1 VSGARHGTGRAGRA
15 DGVLAPGSLPPLD
28 ALPGVSYIMPILN
41 EADHV
46 AEAVST
52 ILAQDYA
59 GRKEIVVALGPS
71 TDGTTEVVRRMAED
85 DPRILTVD
93 NPAGDTPIG
102 LNLAVA
108 RTTCPVVIRVDAHS
122 ELTADYTARGVAVLR
137 ETRAA
142 NVGGLMRA
150 RGRTAFQR
158 AVARAYMSRIGLG
171 GPAYHAGDA
180 AQEAESAYLGV
191 FRREVFAELDGFDET
206 LRRGQD
212 WELNLRVRE
221 AGGRVRFDPEL
232 RVTYWPRATWS
243 KLAQQFYA
251 TGVWRAEIVRRH
263 GARNSARYFAPPLLV
278 LGVCAA
284 LVEALL
290 QLTGST
296 RRWPRFLR
304 GFTSLVHVPSLA
316 YAAGIV
322 AAVWRAR
329 DAGLRERLWFGLV
342 LPTMHLSWGSGFLR
356 GLATGAASNRD
367 RSR

>member
-1 VSGARHGTGRAGRA
+1 MSSARRRAGTA
-15 DGVLAPGSLPPLD
+15 LAPEALPPLE

-46 AEAVST
+46 EEAVST
-52 ILAQDYA
+52 ILAQDYP
-59 GRKEIVVALGPS
+59 GQKEIVVALGPS
-71 TDGTTEVVRRMAED
+71 TDGTTEIVRRMAAA
-85 DPRILTVD
+85 DPRIITVD

-108 RTTCPVVIRVDAHS
+108 QTTRPVVIRVDAHS
-122 ELTADYTARGVAVLR
+122 ELTADYTARGVAILR
-137 ETRAA
+137 ETHAA

-171 GPAYHAGDA
+171 GPAYHAGDE

-191 FRREVFAELDGFDET
+191 FRREVFDALGGFDET

-212 WELNLRVRE
+212 WELNLRVRG
-221 AGGRVRFDPEL
+221 AGGLVWFAPEL
-232 RVTYWPRATWS
+232 QVTYWPRATWS
-243 KLAQQFYA
+243 NLVKQFYA
-251 TGVWRAEIVRRH
+251 TGVWRAEIVRRY

-278 LGVCAA
+278 LGVTAS
-284 LVEALL
+284 LVETVL

-296 RRWPRFLR
+296 RRWPRFVR
-304 GFTSLVHVPSLA
+304 GFTSLVHVPSAA

-322 AAVWRAR
+322 TAVWRAD
-329 DAGLRERLWFGLV
+329 DAGIRERLWFGLV
-342 LPTMHLSWGSGFLR
+342 LPSMHVSWGAGFLR
-356 GLATGAASNRD
+356 GLATGASSNRD